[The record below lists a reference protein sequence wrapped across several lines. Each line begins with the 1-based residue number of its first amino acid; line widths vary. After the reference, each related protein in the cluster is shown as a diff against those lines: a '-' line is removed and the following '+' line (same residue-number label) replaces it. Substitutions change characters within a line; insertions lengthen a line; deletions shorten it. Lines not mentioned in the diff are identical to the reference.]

1 MLIVLAGRLRR
12 GERCRRRRDVQ
23 GASFGGSF
31 VPCELRHPRQGCL
44 SCEYRVDV
52 VWSPFIL
59 SIDFFYVVYCSPYYF
74 SLYNPRTPHLYFL
87 CLPLSIY
94 SITYTTFSIAQF
106 YALVLLSLV
115 FKQKKKK
122 THHIAERMPSV
133 PKQSVASGLWTFKNS
148 LLVFTAY
155 IDLSIDHREDTHFN
169 FLMIDLLTLDGRR
182 LINVWQI
189 VEVVTKL
196 FGLTLSFLYV
206 RWFLKI
212 EQLR

>member
-87 CLPLSIY
+87 CLLLSIY
-94 SITYTTFSIAQF
+94 SITYTTFSIAPF

-115 FKQKKKK
+115 FKKKKK
-122 THHIAERMPSV
+122 KLTILQSACPVYQSSQWLPACERSRTLCSSSPPTLTSRSTIESTHTSIFWW
-133 PKQSVASGLWTFKNS
+133 LTFW
-148 LLVFTAY
+148 
-155 IDLSIDHREDTHFN
+155 RW
-169 FLMIDLLTLDGRR
+169 MDGD
-182 LINVWQI
+182 W
-189 VEVVTKL
+189 
-196 FGLTLSFLYV
+196 
-206 RWFLKI
+206 
-212 EQLR
+212 

>member
-87 CLPLSIY
+87 CLLLSIY
-94 SITYTTFSIAQF
+94 SITYTTFSIAPF

-115 FKQKKKK
+115 FKKKKK

-155 IDLSIDHREDTHFN
+155 IDLSIDHREHSHFN
-169 FLMIDLLTLDGRR
+169 FLMIDLLTLDGRW
-182 LINVWQI
+182 LINVWKI

-196 FGLTLSFLYV
+196 LGVTLSFLYV
-206 RWFLKI
+206 KWFLKI

>member
-87 CLPLSIY
+87 CLLLSIY
-94 SITYTTFSIAQF
+94 SITYTTFSIAPF
-106 YALVLLSLV
+106 YALILLSLV
-115 FKQKKKK
+115 FKKKKK
-122 THHIAERMPSV
+122 NSPYCRAHAQCTKAVSGFRPVNVQELSARLHRLHWPLDRPSR
-133 PKQSVASGLWTFKNS
+133 A
-148 LLVFTAY
+148 
-155 IDLSIDHREDTHFN
+155 
-169 FLMIDLLTLDGRR
+169 LTLQFFDDWPFDVGWTVIDKR
-182 LINVWQI
+182 LEN
-189 VEVVTKL
+189 
-196 FGLTLSFLYV
+196 
-206 RWFLKI
+206 RWSCY
-212 EQLR
+212 